1 MERTPW
7 GTLRSNCGPG
17 QAACATTLV
26 DRPGTVASGR
36 GQVLAIVSQRRLWSG
51 RWSGRPRARRARSA
65 GLAGPLAPQHW
76 WTAPA
81 AVASNRGQ
89 ALAIVSQCRLCP
101 GRWGGRPRARRARSA
116 GLARQLAPQH
126 WWTAPAAVASN
137 RGQALAIV
145 SQCRLCPGRWGGR
158 PRARRARSA
167 GLARQLAPQHWWTDR
182 APLRPDAARSWP
194 SSLSAGCVLADGANA
209 LGHVALE
216 LRAWPGSL
224 RHNAGGPTG
233 HRCVRARPG
242 PGHRLSAPALVWPM
256 ERTASGTSRSK
267 RGPGR
272 AACAAALVDRAG
284 SRRVQPRPGPGH
296 RLSVPALSGPMGRT
310 ASGTSRS
317 KCGPGQAACA
327 AALVDRAGSRRVQP
341 RPGPGHRLSVPA
353 LSGPM
358 GRTASGTSR
367 SKCGPG
373 QAACAAALVDRPG
386 TVASG
391 RGQVLA
397 IVSQRRLCPG
407 RWSER
412 PGARRA
418 RTAGLARQLAPQRWW
433 TDRAPLRPGAAR
445 SWPSSLSAGSGLA
458 DGADGLGH
466 VALEARAWPGR
477 LRRSTGGPRRQPSRP
492 TAARPWPSSLSAG
505 SGLADGAD
513 GLGHVALEPRAWP
526 GSLRRS
532 TGGPR
537 RQPSRPTAARPWPS
551 SLSAGS
557 GLADGADGLGHV
569 ALEVRRRLPRGGH
582 ARSAGLA
589 RQLAPQ
595 RWRTDRAP
603 LRPDAARSW
612 PSSLSAGCVLADG
625 ANALGHVALEL
636 RAWPGSL
643 RHNAGGPTGHRCVRT
658 RPGPGHRL

>member
-1 MERTPW
+1 MLSAPALVWRIERTAS
-7 GTLRSNCGPG
+7 GTSRRPHRGGHAGSAGVAG
-17 QAACATTLV
+17 QLAPQHWWTAPVA
-26 DRPGTVASGR
+26 VASER
-36 GQVLAIVSQRRLWSG
+36 GQVLAIVSQRRLCPG
-51 RWSGRPRARRARSA
+51 RWSGRPVARRA
-65 GLAGPLAPQHW
+65 Q
-76 WTAPA
+76 
-81 AVASNRGQ
+81 
-89 ALAIVSQCRLCP
+89 
-101 GRWGGRPRARRARSA
+101 SA
-116 GLARQLAPQH
+116 GLARQLTPQ
-126 WWTAPAAVASN
+126 
-137 RGQALAIV
+137 
-145 SQCRLCPGRWGGR
+145 RWR
-158 PRARRARSA
+158 
-167 GLARQLAPQHWWTDR
+167 TDR
-182 APLRPDAARSWP
+182 APLRPSAAKSWP
-194 SSLSAGCVLADGANA
+194 SSLSAGSGLADGADG

-216 LRAWPGSL
+216 ARAWPGSL
-224 RHNAGGPTG
+224 RHNAGELRG
-233 HRCVRARPG
+233 RRRIRARPG

-256 ERTASGTSRSK
+256 ERTASGTSRSN

-272 AACAAALVDRAG
+272 
-284 SRRVQPRPGPGH
+284 
-296 RLSVPALSGPMGRT
+296 
-310 ASGTSRS
+310 
-317 KCGPGQAACA
+317 AACA

-397 IVSQRRLCPG
+397 IVSQRRLWSG
-407 RWSER
+407 RWSGR
-412 PGARRA
+412 PRARRA

-477 LRRSTGGPRRQPSRP
+477 LRRSTGGPRRQPSHP
-492 TAARPWPSSLSAG
+492 GAARS
-505 SGLADGAD
+505 
-513 GLGHVALEPRAWP
+513 
-526 GSLRRS
+526 
-532 TGGPR
+532 
-537 RQPSRPTAARPWPS
+537 WPS

-569 ALEVRRRLPRGGH
+569 ALEVRRRSPRGGH